1 MNSEE
6 VEANIRLGT
15 VFDNLPATAKQ
26 VSCTNVF
33 VVNLSN
39 N

>member
-6 VEANIRLGT
+6 VEASIRLGT

-33 VVNLSN
+33 MGNLSN